1 MIGADISTPAYLVE
15 QPRSDRKVLGRNTH
29 QGSLNRI
36 PEGGSQPRI
45 RPRSRGCWSKETESP
60 LPIGSQCNRLGSV
73 AFDHA
78 AGFCSRVLAVAN
90 HLLAVD
96 ENLGDT
102 SRQLARFFKG
112 GVILDGGGVENDNVC
127 KVS

>member
-1 MIGADISTPAYLVE
+1 MP
-15 QPRSDRKVLGRNTH
+15 K
-29 QGSLNRI
+29 GSR
-36 PEGGSQPRI
+36 
-45 RPRSRGCWSKETESP
+45 
-60 LPIGSQCNRLGSV
+60 CNRLGSV

-96 ENLGDT
+96 ENLGDAG
-102 SRQLARFFKG
+102 RQLAWFLKG
-112 GVILDGGGVENDNVC
+112 GVILDGDGVENDNIC